1 MREEYDVTLESGRL
15 RVHAWGPPDGR
26 VVMCVHGLSAH
37 GQGFEPIAPA
47 LAQRGFR
54 VLAPDLRGRG
64 RSDITAP
71 GTYGLVAHA
80 RDVIELADDA
90 GAGPFDVVGWSM
102 GAIVGM
108 EVAHLAGER
117 LRRLVL
123 VDHAGHADPAAI
135 DAVRAG
141 LARLDAVVPTVDDYL
156 RAIRDAGAAVPW
168 DEHWERYY
176 AYELGEVEGG
186 VSPTT
191 DRGACTEDLDRGMA
205 EVEPQK
211 LWAELRMP
219 VLLVRANAPLGGGA
233 VVPEAE
239 RDRLRDA
246 VPGLGVVESERNHF
260 GVITDPETSHAI
272 AAFLGA

>member
-15 RVHAWGPPDGR
+15 RVHAWGPRDGR
-26 VVMCVHGLSAH
+26 VVLCVHGLSAH

-47 LAQRGFR
+47 LAELGFR

-64 RSDITAP
+64 RSDVTPP
-71 GTYGLVAHA
+71 GTYGLLAHA
-80 RDVIELADDA
+80 RDVIALADDA
-90 GAGPFDVVGWSM
+90 GAERFDVVGWSM

-123 VDHAGHADPAAI
+123 IDHAGVADPEAI

-156 RAIRDAGAAVPW
+156 RAIRDAGAAKPW
-168 DEHWERYY
+168 DEHWEAYY
-176 AYELGEVEGG
+176 AYELGPVDGG
-186 VSPTT
+186 FSPTT
-191 DRGACTEDLDRGMA
+191 DRAACTEDLDRGLA
-205 EVEPQK
+205 EVDPPR
-211 LWAELRMP
+211 LWGELRMP
-219 VLLVRANAPLGGGA
+219 VLLVRANEPLGGGA

-246 VPGLGVVESERNHF
+246 VPGLGVVESQRNHF